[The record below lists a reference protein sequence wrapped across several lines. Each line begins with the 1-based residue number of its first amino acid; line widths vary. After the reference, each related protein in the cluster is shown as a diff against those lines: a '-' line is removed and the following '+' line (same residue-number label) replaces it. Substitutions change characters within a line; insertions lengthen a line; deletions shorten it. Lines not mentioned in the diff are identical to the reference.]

1 MSLCD
6 NIGSTAA
13 PLTGQQFRVHTQ
25 RFAFHAGEEDDE
37 SVKLSNIVRGRSG
50 ALSPALQAIRPG
62 ANCLQ
67 NRRFIFDTN
76 ERFSFTT
83 NSLTH
88 TKQSTSFFLF
98 DTNERSRIT
107 DHQSLI
113 INDVARTGKIRS
125 ATEGQS

>member
-6 NIGSTAA
+6 NTGSKAA
-13 PLTGQQFRVHTQ
+13 PFTGQQFRVHTQ

-67 NRRFIFDTN
+67 NRRF
-76 ERFSFTT
+76 
-83 NSLTH
+83 
-88 TKQSTSFFLF
+88 LF

-113 INDVARTGKIRS
+113 INNVARTGKIRS